1 MSKSNPSAKPFDVFL
16 CHNGEDKREIRKIA
30 EALEGRDLKPWLD
43 ENEIQP
49 GTSWQT
55 TLGEQIGSMKSAAVF
70 VGESGIGPWQ
80 NQEIQALLSQFVAR
94 QCPVI
99 PVILPSVRSTPK
111 LPWTLANFHWVDFRE
126 SYPDPLSQLEWGVT
140 GKKAATEEAEASA
153 TMQPSTPEVN
163 LLPSKDKQVIE
174 IRLPESLDS
183 FSDVKKEKILRSL
196 SALLDVGDVKLTR
209 EPMDGSVRLH
219 LGLNPEDA
227 DKLYAAAMDGRLAEL
242 GIVEARLYPA
252 IAVPP
257 DEEQRSQLL
266 ILLDRVNDQWVEG
279 VFRNSLHNEV
289 LISLGKR
296 PVDEAVEPPWKQRV
310 ELPEQRLDLPLRDR
324 NIGTVFD
331 ATGLLLILG
340 EPGSGKTT
348 TMLELASHLVE
359 RARGEPKERV
369 PVVLNLSGWMS
380 GQALSEWIA
389 TELSAKYRVP
399 VKIARSWLASD
410 YLLPLF
416 DGLDEVQA
424 NLQPECVAAINEF
437 IDQFKPP
444 GLVVCCRL
452 MEYQWLP
459 ERLKLNGAICL
470 EPLSADEVN
479 TFLASG
485 GAPLASLQKA
495 VTTDPVLQE
504 VSRTPLML
512 SIMSLAYQNRQFDGE
527 SARQKT
533 IPPKERRDQ
542 IFALY
547 IDQMFKRKESADFL
561 FPKDNVIGWL
571 SWLARKMKGHS
582 QSVFVVEGLQP
593 SWLGSIGQRVA
604 YGAVVAL
611 IVGLA
616 VGLVV
621 ALNTRLTVWQD
632 GVEVASGLLNNLRG
646 LLAVALSVG
655 LPVGLLYGL
664 IVGPIS
670 ALIGGGRVA
679 SMNRIRSVEKMSWN
693 WNQFRKQAARVGLIV
708 GLAAGLIVGLMSGVA
723 DGLEAGLLFG
733 VVSGLIGGV
742 VGGMTDQVKVDK
754 ASPNEGIT
762 LSGKNAVVAFVVS
775 CLISSLS
782 TGLIFWVTLNLAD
795 GLIFGLLFGAFAGLI
810 VGLNRGGSAVLKHY
824 SLRLMLWLR
833 GYTPFRFI
841 GFLDYS
847 AKLIFLKKV
856 GGSYIFIHR
865 MLLEY
870 FAELN
875 SEAPT
880 RAKDG
885 L

>member
-1 MSKSNPSAKPFDVFL
+1 M
-16 CHNGEDKREIRKIA
+16 
-30 EALEGRDLKPWLD
+30 
-43 ENEIQP
+43 
-49 GTSWQT
+49 
-55 TLGEQIGSMKSAAVF
+55 
-70 VGESGIGPWQ
+70 
-80 NQEIQALLSQFVAR
+80 
-94 QCPVI
+94 
-99 PVILPSVRSTPK
+99 
-111 LPWTLANFHWVDFRE
+111 
-126 SYPDPLSQLEWGVT
+126 
-140 GKKAATEEAEASA
+140 
-153 TMQPSTPEVN
+153 
-163 LLPSKDKQVIE
+163 
-174 IRLPESLDS
+174 
-183 FSDVKKEKILRSL
+183 
-196 SALLDVGDVKLTR
+196 
-209 EPMDGSVRLH
+209 
-219 LGLNPEDA
+219 
-227 DKLYAAAMDGRLAEL
+227 
-242 GIVEARLYPA
+242 
-252 IAVPP
+252 
-257 DEEQRSQLL
+257 
-266 ILLDRVNDQWVEG
+266 
-279 VFRNSLHNEV
+279 
-289 LISLGKR
+289 
-296 PVDEAVEPPWKQRV
+296 
-310 ELPEQRLDLPLRDR
+310 
-324 NIGTVFD
+324 
-331 ATGLLLILG
+331 
-340 EPGSGKTT
+340 
-348 TMLELASHLVE
+348 
-359 RARGEPKERV
+359 
-369 PVVLNLSGWMS
+369 
-380 GQALSEWIA
+380 
-389 TELSAKYRVP
+389 SAKYRVP